1 MKPIEII
8 YYIVAFLISL
18 VIHGFSLFIAAK
30 IFKKAQSHTF
40 GKAFSV
46 IIRVYI
52 VIAVIGFLG
61 WLAIWLLGRYLDIAG
76 GNIINIVI
84 IAVFILSVIYYV
96 RLIAKSYNLD
106 ILRAVLLIILM
117 WFINIAILYL
127 IEFIVGSLSLL
138 ENMPK
143 LFDNIPG
150 F

>member
-18 VIHGFSLFIAAK
+18 VIHAFSLFIAAK

-46 IIRVYI
+46 VTRVYI

-61 WLAIWLLGRYLDIAG
+61 WLVIWLLGRYLDIAG
-76 GNIINIVI
+76 ENVSNIVM

-96 RLIAKSYNLD
+96 RLIAKAYNLD

-127 IEFIVGSLSLL
+127 IEFILNSLHIL
-138 ENMPK
+138 EDIPR